1 MILKL
6 ENGLDVYLGSIQ
18 PPGVTKTDK
27 GMNFAVAFDKREPF
41 ILKIWADGQ
50 CFEIPMYDFH
60 VVGDMYAVC
69 IKNLKARYFEYAYL
83 CGTMCIKDV
92 WARGIANA
100 GVWGEKRPDKRFC
113 FWNRHFDWHG
123 DRRPQIAMN
132 DLVMYKLHVRGFTVH
147 PSSKVKDGGTFAGIA
162 AKTAY
167 LKLLGINCIE
177 LMPAVSF
184 DEMVPENDNLYV
196 IPKKEP
202 EKYKMDYWGYT
213 DAFYFAPKAA
223 YAAGNCPPDE
233 FKRMVRTMH
242 AAGIEV
248 VMEFS
253 FSSAVNKN
261 LILECLRYWTME
273 YHVDGFHISA
283 GTVPMQLLMT
293 DPVLSEVK
301 LFSEG
306 FDTASVYG
314 QQIPAYKHLAAYHD
328 GYSICC
334 RRFLKGDEDMTGEFT
349 KLVHANE
356 SCQSFV
362 RYLSNHNGFRLYDAV
377 SYDVKHN
384 EDNGE
389 DNRDGTD
396 YNYSWNCGVE
406 GPTTR
411 RKVMA
416 LRKRQLKNAWIF
428 AILNQGIPLIYGG
441 DEFGQTQK
449 GNNNA
454 YCQDNEISWLDWRR
468 LRKNK
473 WLYTF
478 VQTLLAFRKS
488 HPMLHCEKPLRMM
501 DYLSCGYPDFSIHG
515 QLPWKPDMRPASR
528 YIGHMYCGRYAHFN
542 GVEDDFIYIAYNMHW
557 EAAKVH
563 LPVLPKGLVW
573 VCEIDTADNAVCHM
587 PAEVYETDARSIAV
601 FVSRPAPESTAETEE
616 SGGEK
621 A

>member
-1 MILKL
+1 M
-6 ENGLDVYLGSIQ
+6 
-18 PPGVTKTDK
+18 
-27 GMNFAVAFDKREPF
+27 
-41 ILKIWADGQ
+41 
-50 CFEIPMYDFH
+50 
-60 VVGDMYAVC
+60 
-69 IKNLKARYFEYAYL
+69 
-83 CGTMCIKDV
+83 
-92 WARGIANA
+92 
-100 GVWGEKRPDKRFC
+100 
-113 FWNRHFDWHG
+113 
-123 DRRPQIAMN
+123 
-132 DLVMYKLHVRGFTVH
+132 
-147 PSSKVKDGGTFAGIA
+147 
-162 AKTAY
+162 
-167 LKLLGINCIE
+167 
-177 LMPAVSF
+177 
-184 DEMVPENDNLYV
+184 
-196 IPKKEP
+196 
-202 EKYKMDYWGYT
+202 
-213 DAFYFAPKAA
+213 
-223 YAAGNCPPDE
+223 
-233 FKRMVRTMH
+233 
-242 AAGIEV
+242 
-248 VMEFS
+248 
-253 FSSAVNKN
+253 
-261 LILECLRYWTME
+261 
-273 YHVDGFHISA
+273 
-283 GTVPMQLLMT
+283 
-293 DPVLSEVK
+293 
-301 LFSEG
+301 
-306 FDTASVYG
+306 
-314 QQIPAYKHLAAYHD
+314 
-328 GYSICC
+328 
-334 RRFLKGDEDMTGEFT
+334 
-349 KLVHANE
+349 HANE

-542 GVEDDFIYIAYNMHW
+542 GAEDDFIYIAYNMHW

-587 PAEVYETDARSIAV
+587 PVEVYETDARSIAV

>member
-1 MILKL
+1 
-6 ENGLDVYLGSIQ
+6 
-18 PPGVTKTDK
+18 
-27 GMNFAVAFDKREPF
+27 
-41 ILKIWADGQ
+41 
-50 CFEIPMYDFH
+50 
-60 VVGDMYAVC
+60 
-69 IKNLKARYFEYAYL
+69 
-83 CGTMCIKDV
+83 
-92 WARGIANA
+92 
-100 GVWGEKRPDKRFC
+100 
-113 FWNRHFDWHG
+113 
-123 DRRPQIAMN
+123 
-132 DLVMYKLHVRGFTVH
+132 
-147 PSSKVKDGGTFAGIA
+147 
-162 AKTAY
+162 
-167 LKLLGINCIE
+167 
-177 LMPAVSF
+177 
-184 DEMVPENDNLYV
+184 
-196 IPKKEP
+196 
-202 EKYKMDYWGYT
+202 
-213 DAFYFAPKAA
+213 
-223 YAAGNCPPDE
+223 
-233 FKRMVRTMH
+233 
-242 AAGIEV
+242 
-248 VMEFS
+248 
-253 FSSAVNKN
+253 
-261 LILECLRYWTME
+261 ME

-515 QLPWKPDMRPASR
+515 SCRGSLICGGKPLYRVICTAAGMLILTA
-528 YIGHMYCGRYAHFN
+528 A
-542 GVEDDFIYIAYNMHW
+542 EDDFIYIAYNMHW

-573 VCEIDTADNAVCHM
+573 VCEIDTADNAVCHI